1 MIRAALAGPSS
12 RRFFAAHA
20 QSCLGSGL
28 AYVALPLL
36 AYDRFDS
43 AWAVVAV
50 LLPDLL
56 PAIVLGPVLGALVDR
71 WGWRTCA
78 VVADVVRCGAFALLL
93 LGNSLH
99 VMIAGAAL
107 AGVGTALFAPAAL
120 AGVTQLAPGEH
131 RPAAMGLFGALDDL
145 GLTVGPALAALL
157 LAAFPTDGLLALN
170 AVSFALSAVL
180 IGGIRVGA
188 GAPPRLVR
196 GPSLL
201 AEARAGIR
209 EVAGRPEVRALLG
222 SSTAAV
228 LCIGMT
234 NVGEVILAREVLG
247 IGGSGLAVLM
257 TAGGVGTVAGSLA
270 ARFKMS
276 WQWRRAYQVG
286 LACMAFDLLACSA
299 LPSFWLLLPVFVV
312 GGFGNGFALVHDRLL
327 LSAAA
332 PESLHGRL
340 FALQKTCTSGAFA
353 ISFLGAG
360 ALIALGGVQL
370 AFLSAG
376 IALVG
381 VVAAVTPR
389 LRASWPAPTA
399 PAAATAATAAA
410 AD

>member
-1 MIRAALAGPSS
+1 MLRAALAGPSS

-56 PAIVLGPVLGALVDR
+56 PAIVLGPLLGALVDR

-78 VVADVVRCGAFALLL
+78 VVADVVRCAAFAMLL
-93 LGNSLH
+93 LGDSLH
-99 VMIAGAAL
+99 MMIAGAAL

-120 AGVTQLAPGEH
+120 AGVTQLAPGER

-157 LAAFPTDGLLALN
+157 LAVFPTDGLLALN
-170 AVSFALSAVL
+170 AVSFALSALL
-180 IGGIRVGA
+180 IGGIRVGGSA
-188 GAPPRLVR
+188 APRLVR

-209 EVAGRPEVRALLG
+209 DVAGRPEVRALLS

-247 IGGSGLAVLM
+247 IGGSGLAALM

-270 ARFKMS
+270 ARFKMP

-299 LPSFWLLLPVFVV
+299 LPSFWLLLPVFVL

-332 PESLHGRL
+332 PESMHGRL
-340 FALQKTCTSGAFA
+340 FALQKTCTSAAFA

-389 LRASWPAPTA
+389 LRAGWPAPTGT
-399 PAAATAATAAA
+399 PAAGTQPAASR
-410 AD
+410 